1 MQSLF
6 GIEKAAA
13 LDLASTA
20 AGLQITLMANQTGSV
35 RAVQQAEMMG

>member
-6 GIEKAAA
+6 GIEQAAA

-20 AGLQITLMANQTGSV
+20 ARLQITQMANQTGSV
-35 RAVQQAEMMG
+35 RAVLQTEMAG

>member
-20 AGLQITLMANQTGSV
+20 AGLQITQMANQTGS
-35 RAVQQAEMMG
+35 AMLHTEMAG